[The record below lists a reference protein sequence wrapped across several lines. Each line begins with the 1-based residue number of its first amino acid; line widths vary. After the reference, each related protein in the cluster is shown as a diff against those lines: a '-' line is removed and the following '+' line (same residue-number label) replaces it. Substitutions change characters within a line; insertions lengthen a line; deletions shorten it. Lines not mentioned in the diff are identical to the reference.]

1 MSEPVTIVL
10 PGKPRGKQRPFFT
23 KKGFGFTPKQTRV
36 QEATVKTLAI
46 DAMAGRTPFD
56 GPVAL
61 DIVATVEV
69 PASWSKKKR
78 ALALD
83 GGMRPTG
90 RPDWDNIGKLF
101 SDSLN
106 GICFRDDAQVVWARV
121 TKVYGEHPQTRCEI
135 SELALARTLAVAA

>member
-1 MSEPVTIVL
+1 VSELIVIVL

-46 DAMAGRTPFD
+46 EAMAGRTPFD

-61 DIVATVEV
+61 DIVATMEI
-69 PASWSKKKR
+69 PRSWSKKKQE
-78 ALALD
+78 LART

-90 RPDWDNIGKLF
+90 KPDADNLLKLVA
-101 SDSLN
+101 DSCN
-106 GICFRDDAQVVWARV
+106 GICYRDDAQIVWARI